1 MHMSNQTTTKMIRR
15 TLLSAA
21 MMLTLGA
28 LPVSAA
34 GGGGGGGTTG
44 ADIGISGSAS
54 TGSPQAGSPMSYT
67 YRVKNS
73 GPQDA
78 TSVTFTNGLHSG
90 FVYLSA
96 TVNGRAGLCSGAPDG
111 GGGVIVSCNLGTIIK
126 GSEAAV
132 VVNVDAPMALGTF
145 GVTASIASA
154 VADPKTSDNSLLIN
168 VQVKNSAVA
177 TAPGVLPGPIYL
189 RDSFGSDLFGN
200 QTCWCRLDPAGFI
213 VWIGGLSI
221 NGLRA
226 EYPNISSEV
235 WATPDVH
242 QMPTWAFA
250 SSSLDPATVEPVG
263 SLDGPGQNGVLC
275 SNTNPTIASN
285 NASLLP
291 FVQPAG
297 PVTLSTSIVSGWY
310 TTAIGF
316 TSSGALADNFETSG
330 LAWFVIRMPTTTPG
344 GQGSTAT
351 WELHTN
357 GLAGPSASGTMVLG
371 GFNHVAV
378 SYDPTAG
385 KVAASIEGVPV
396 ASLDYVVSGVQYAGF
411 QGNGIVND
419 FLVQAGA
426 IAAP

>member
-1 MHMSNQTTTKMIRR
+1 MRTPIRR
-15 TLLSAA
+15 LATI
-21 MMLTLGA
+21 GA
-28 LPVSAA
+28 LAAILGSSQIVLAA
-34 GGGGGGGTTG
+34 GGSATG
-44 ADIGISGSAS
+44 ADIQISGSAS
-54 TGSPQAGSPMSYT
+54 TGSPQAGAPMSYT
-67 YRVKNS
+67 FRVKNS
-73 GPQDA
+73 GPENA
-78 TSVTFTNGLHSG
+78 TSVALTNHLNVGYVFH
-90 FVYLSA
+90 SA
-96 TVNGRAGLCSGAPDG
+96 TVNGRLGLCGGAPTLNSLG
-111 GGGVIVSCNLGTIIK
+111 SAVTVTCALGTIAK
-126 GSEAAV
+126 GSEVVV
-132 VVNVDAPMALGTF
+132 VVNVDAPMSLGTY
-145 GVTASIASA
+145 GIDATIASP
-154 VADPKTSDNSLLIN
+154 VGDPNTSNNFLLIN

-177 TAPGVLPGPIYL
+177 TAPGVLSGPIYL

-200 QTCWCRLDPAGFI
+200 QTCWCRLDPAGFV

-226 EYPNISSEV
+226 EYPNTSSEV

-242 QMPTWAFA
+242 QMPTWGFA
-250 SSSLDPATVEPVG
+250 SASLDPAVAQPVG
-263 SLDGPGQNGVLC
+263 SLDGPGQNGVLV
-275 SNTNPTIASN
+275 SDVNPTIESN
-285 NASLLP
+285 NAALLP

-297 PVTLSTSIVSGWY
+297 AVTLSTSVVSGWY

-330 LAWFVIRMPTTTPG
+330 VAWFVIRMPRTTHG
-344 GQGSTAT
+344 GQGSIAT

-357 GLAGPSASGTMVLG
+357 GFSGPSASGTMVLG
-371 GFNHVAV
+371 GYNHVAV

-396 ASLDYVVSGVQYAGF
+396 ASLDYVVSGVQYVGF

>member
-1 MHMSNQTTTKMIRR
+1 
-15 TLLSAA
+15 
-21 MMLTLGA
+21 MLT
-28 LPVSAA
+28 S
-34 GGGGGGGTTG
+34 
-44 ADIGISGSAS
+44 
-54 TGSPQAGSPMSYT
+54 
-67 YRVKNS
+67 NN
-73 GPQDA
+73 
-78 TSVTFTNGLHSG
+78 F
-90 FVYLSA
+90 
-96 TVNGRAGLCSGAPDG
+96 
-111 GGGVIVSCNLGTIIK
+111 
-126 GSEAAV
+126 
-132 VVNVDAPMALGTF
+132 
-145 GVTASIASA
+145 
-154 VADPKTSDNSLLIN
+154 LLIN

-177 TAPGVLPGPIYL
+177 TAPGVLSGPIYL

-200 QTCWCRLDPAGFI
+200 QTCWCRLDPAGFV

-226 EYPNISSEV
+226 EYPNSSSEV

-242 QMPTWAFA
+242 QMPTWGFA
-250 SSSLDPATVEPVG
+250 VASLDPAVVEPVG
-263 SLDGPGQNGVLC
+263 SLDGLGQNGVLI
-275 SNTNPTIASN
+275 SDTNPTIESN
-285 NASLLP
+285 NAALLP

-330 LAWFVIRMPTTTPG
+330 LAWFVIRMPLTTPG
-344 GQGSTAT
+344 GQGSIAT

-357 GLAGPSASGTMVLG
+357 GYNGPSASGTMVLG
-371 GFNHVAV
+371 GYNHVAV

-396 ASLDYVVSGVQYAGF
+396 ASLDYVVSGVQYVGF

-426 IAAP
+426 IAVP

>member
-1 MHMSNQTTTKMIRR
+1 MSNQTTTMSMRR
-15 TLLSAA
+15 ILLSAA
-21 MMLTLGA
+21 TMLTLGA

-34 GGGGGGGTTG
+34 GGGGGATG
-44 ADIGISGSAS
+44 ADIGMSGSAS
-54 TGSPQAGSPMSYT
+54 TGSPQAGAPMSYT
-67 YRVKNS
+67 FRIKNS
-73 GPQDA
+73 GPQSA
-78 TSVTFTNGLHSG
+78 TSVAFTNSLHSG

-96 TVNGRAGLCSGAPDG
+96 TVNGRTGLCSGAPDG
-111 GGGVIVSCNLGTIIK
+111 GGGVTVSCALGTVAK
-126 GSEAAV
+126 GSEAVV
-132 VVNVDAPMALGTF
+132 VVNVDAPMSLGTY
-145 GVTASIASA
+145 GINASIASP
-154 VADPKTSDNSLLIN
+154 VADPKTSDNFLLIN

-213 VWIGGLSI
+213 VNIGALSM

-242 QMPTWAFA
+242 QMPTWGFA
-250 SSSLDPATVEPVG
+250 SSSLDPAAVEPVG
-263 SLDGPGQNGVLC
+263 SLDGPGQNGVLI
-275 SNTNPTIASN
+275 SNTNPTIESN

-291 FVQPAG
+291 FIQPAG
-297 PVTLSTSIVSGWY
+297 PVTLSASIVSGWY
-310 TTAIGF
+310 TTAVGF
-316 TSSGALADNFETSG
+316 TSSGVLADNLETSG
-330 LAWFVIRMPTTTPG
+330 LAWLVIRMPRTTPG
-344 GQGSTAT
+344 GQGSIAT

-357 GLAGPSASGTMVLG
+357 GLTGPSASGTMILG

-426 IAAP
+426 IAVP

>member
-1 MHMSNQTTTKMIRR
+1 MHMSNQTTPVRIRHI
-15 TLLSAA
+15 LLSAT

-28 LPVSAA
+28 LPVRAA
-34 GGGGGGGTTG
+34 GGGGGTTG
-44 ADIGISGSAS
+44 ADIGLSGSAS

-67 YRVKNS
+67 FRVKNG
-73 GPQDA
+73 GPQSA
-78 TSVTFTNGLHSG
+78 TSVAFTNSLHSG

-96 TVNGRAGLCSGAPDG
+96 TVNGRTGLCSGIPDSV
-111 GGGVIVSCNLGTIIK
+111 GGVTVSCALGTIDK
-126 GSEAAV
+126 GSEATV
-132 VVNVDAPMALGTF
+132 VVNVDAPMSLGTY
-145 GVTASIASA
+145 GITASIVSP

-226 EYPNISSEV
+226 EYPNTSSEV
-235 WATPDVH
+235 WVTPDVH
-242 QMPTWAFA
+242 QMPSWGFA
-250 SSSLDPATVEPVG
+250 TSSLDPATVEPAG
-263 SLDGPGQNGVLC
+263 SLDGPGQNGVLV
-275 SNTNPTIASN
+275 SNTIPSVESN

-291 FVQPAG
+291 FIQPAG
-297 PVTLSTSIVSGWY
+297 PVTLSASILSGWY

-344 GQGSTAT
+344 GQGSSAT

-357 GLAGPSASGTMVLG
+357 GLTGPSSSGTMILG

-396 ASLDYVVSGVQYAGF
+396 ASLDYVVSDVRYAGF